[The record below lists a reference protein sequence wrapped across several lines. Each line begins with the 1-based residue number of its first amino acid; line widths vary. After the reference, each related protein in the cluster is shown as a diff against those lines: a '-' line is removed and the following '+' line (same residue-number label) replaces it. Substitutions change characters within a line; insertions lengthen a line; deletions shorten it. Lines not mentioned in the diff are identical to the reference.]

1 MKYRLL
7 SEGEKIKAGD
17 EEWVNWADCWSA
29 IPCECAGEPYQEK
42 YWPPVRRAVKGRK
55 SKNKPAKN

>member
-7 SEGEKIKAGD
+7 SEGEMMKASD
-17 EEWVNWADCWSA
+17 EEWVNWVDCWSA
-29 IPCECAGEPYQEK
+29 ILCEYAGTRYQEK
-42 YWPPVRRAVKGRK
+42 HLPPVRRAVKGRK